1 MKCTYNVRSG
11 NMTVLPSYN
20 IIPVLWTGFVGLL
33 VLAPAALGGYF
44 ASKFIVSYAGNYVA
58 AENILKIIEYICYAI
73 FSSFVLTIYLLYTNK
88 FKIKDAY
95 NLNLISKYCIDI
107 LLAVVFMLIQVAL
120 IDSLILAPIT
130 YLIWIFF
137 GIPHPV
143 GTFFWCVVGV
153 LNLAML
159 GHYMGQ
165 VSYEIIEIKEKN
177 KEV

>member
-1 MKCTYNVRSG
+1 
-11 NMTVLPSYN
+11 
-20 IIPVLWTGFVGLL
+20 
-33 VLAPAALGGYF
+33 
-44 ASKFIVSYAGNYVA
+44 
-58 AENILKIIEYICYAI
+58 
-73 FSSFVLTIYLLYTNK
+73 
-88 FKIKDAY
+88 
-95 NLNLISKYCIDI
+95 
-107 LLAVVFMLIQVAL
+107 MLIQVAL